1 MRSRRDALRL
11 RLSFGPATRVPT
23 SLVKEMLRDWSRVV
37 PKMNLVLEPRQEL
50 WVVVAR
56 VRLQLGTKKN
66 LSGDVRHVGSDLPAV
81 EDVVAPLAQPKVVP
95 FFVALGP
102 REASSN
108 VMNVKLSPSIIARPP
123 ANGAA
128 DLILQP
134 LQKLSRFLCVQ
145 VRSFNS
151 ETGRRSF

>member
-1 MRSRRDALRL
+1 MRL
-11 RLSFGPATRVPT
+11 RLSFAPAPGVSI
-23 SLVKEMLRDWSRVV
+23 SLVKEILRHRSRVV
-37 PKMNLVLEPRQEL
+37 PKVNLVLEPSQVLR
-50 WVVVAR
+50 VVVPW
-56 VRLQLGTKKN
+56 VGFLFGTKKN
-66 LSGDVRHVGSDLPAV
+66 PLGDVRHVGGNLPAV
-81 EDVVAPLAQPKVVP
+81 KDVVAALAQAKVVP
-95 FFVALGP
+95 LVVSLGP
-102 REASSN
+102 REAASN
-108 VMNVKLSPSIIARPP
+108 VVNVRLSPAVSGRPP